1 MKRQRSKTVLLLL
14 IAMTGFFG
22 CSKTQ
27 EKPIAG
33 SQKEI
38 MGEDSLPIVLIPA
51 GTFLR
56 GNNDGQYDERPEH
69 TVYLDAFYMGKYEV
83 TNAQYKIFI
92 DATEHPTPEYWNHP
106 QYNHPDQPVVHVSWY
121 DANAYSEWA
130 DKCLPTEA
138 EWEKAARGGLVRR
151 RYPWGDEISYN
162 DARYD
167 RIGGKDSWFMTAFVG
182 SFAPNGYG
190 LYDMAGNVSEWCA
203 DWYNEDYYKSSPE
216 RNPKGPG
223 SGKYRVVRGGAWDS
237 NEDELRIS
245 NRSAPAPEYSSATI
259 GFRCVWVI
267 HHNDRE

>member
-1 MKRQRSKTVLLLL
+1 MKRQGVKIALLLL
-14 IAMTGFFG
+14 IAMAVFFG

-38 MGEDSLPIVLIPA
+38 MGEGSLPVVPIPA

-56 GNNDGQYDERPEH
+56 GSNDGQYDERPEH
-69 TVYLDAFYMGKYEV
+69 TVYLDAFYMDTYEV
-83 TNAQYKIFI
+83 TNAQYKVFM
-92 DATEHPTPEYWNHP
+92 DETEHPPPKYWNHP
-106 QYNHPDQPVVHVSWY
+106 QYNHPDQPVVHISWY

-130 DKCLPTEA
+130 GKRLPTEA
-138 EWEKAARGGLVRR
+138 EWEKAARGGLTGR
-151 RYPWGDEISYN
+151 RYPWGDKISYN

-167 RIGGKDSWFMTAFVG
+167 RIGGKDSWCITAFVG

-190 LYDMAGNVSEWCA
+190 LYDMIGNVSEWCA
-203 DWYNEDYYKSSPE
+203 DWYDEDYYKSSPE
-216 RNPKGPG
+216 RNPKGPR

-245 NRSAPAPEYSSATI
+245 NRSAPAPEYSSPNI
-259 GFRCVWVI
+259 GFRCVRQV
-267 HHNDRE
+267 HNSDRE